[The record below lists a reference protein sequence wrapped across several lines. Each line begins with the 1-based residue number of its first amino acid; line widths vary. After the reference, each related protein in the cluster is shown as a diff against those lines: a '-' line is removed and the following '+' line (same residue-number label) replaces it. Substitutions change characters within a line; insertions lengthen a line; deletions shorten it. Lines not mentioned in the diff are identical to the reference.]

1 MNAKQDA
8 EKLTKSVLYV
18 ADVLLKKFGEF
29 LPYGGYMELNGRNV
43 IVGVKDQNTEHPKS
57 QDMLDALRSSFQQQ
71 ARAKRCRAIAFV
83 VDVTLR
89 SPGSDRKR
97 DAIQVGI
104 EHRDGYA
111 VNVFFPYEV
120 VNKKV
125 VYGDR
130 FAEQRKREI
139 FM

>member
-1 MNAKQDA
+1 MSAKQDS

-43 IVGVKDQNTEHPKS
+43 IVGVKDLKTDHPKP
-57 QDMLDALRSSFQQQ
+57 QDLLDALRTSFQQQ
-71 ARAKRCRAIAFV
+71 ARAKRCRAIAIV
-83 VDVTLR
+83 VDVTLH
-89 SPGSDRKR
+89 SSGSDRKR
-97 DAIQVGI
+97 DAIQVSV

-111 VNVFFPYEV
+111 VNVFFPYQI

-125 VYGDR
+125 IYGDK
-130 FAEQRKREI
+130 FIQPRKREI
-139 FM
+139 VL